1 MPHIPINHRLR
12 PFYRL
17 LATLAGA
24 YVLVFGIIGVTR
36 TAGDP
41 LFERG
46 DVTVLGLRSN
56 LAFAILSIIVGIIVL
71 GGALYGRNLDHFIN
85 LGAGVVFLGA
95 GILMLTVL
103 QTSAN
108 FLNYTVATCV
118 VSFVIGLV
126 LLTAGLY
133 GKVGTPAEQA
143 AHEAHRHH
151 KEGDP
156 APSKLPH
163 RPPSSTDPDAHRF
176 A

>member
-1 MPHIPINHRLR
+1 MPHIPVNHRLR
-12 PFYRL
+12 PFYRV
-17 LATLAGA
+17 LAALAGV
-24 YVLVFGIIGVTR
+24 YVLLFGIIGVTR

-41 LFERG
+41 LFDRG
-46 DVTVLGLRSN
+46 NVTVFGLRLN

-71 GGALYGRNLDHFIN
+71 GGALWGRNLDHFIN
-85 LGAGVVFLGA
+85 MAGGGVFLGA

-108 FLNYTVATCV
+108 FLNYEVATCV
-118 VSFVIGLV
+118 TSFVIGLV

-133 GKVGTPAEQA
+133 GKVGSPEEEA

-151 KEGDP
+151 QEGEP
-156 APSKLPH
+156 RPSNVPH
-163 RPPSSTDPDAHRF
+163 RPPPSADPDAHRF

>member
-1 MPHIPINHRLR
+1 MSHLPVNHRLR
-12 PFYRL
+12 PLYRL
-17 LATLAGA
+17 LAALAGA

-41 LFERG
+41 LFDRG
-46 DVTVLGLRSN
+46 DVTVFGLGLN
-56 LAFAILSIIVGIIVL
+56 LAFAILSIAMGVVVL
-71 GGALYGRNLDHFIN
+71 GGALLGNNLDHFVN
-85 LGAGVVFLGA
+85 LVTGTIFLAA

-108 FLNYTVATCV
+108 FLNFQVATCV
-118 VSFVIGLV
+118 TSFIIGLV

-133 GKVGTPAEQA
+133 GRVGTEQEKA

-151 KEGDP
+151 KEGEP
-156 APSKLPH
+156 APSKAPH
-163 RPPSSTDPDAHRF
+163 RPPPSADPDAHRF